1 MARAALGWS
10 KRKLGNAGSVS
21 VNTVTRFEGEGVLRA
36 TIIEAIQDAFEKAG
50 IPFCL
55 TTADLRDPKQFLTNL
70 RKAFDNGLSEAAAL
84 TALTKTPATLIG
96 IYEKVGSLDAGNA
109 ITASIRFLMS

>member
-1 MARAALGWS
+1 MRAHVMATILPVQCWMARAALGWS

-50 IPFCL
+50 IVFVG
-55 TTADLRDPKQFLTNL
+55 ADDGGPG
-70 RKAFDNGLSEAAAL
+70 AGLS
-84 TALTKTPATLIG
+84 K
-96 IYEKVGSLDAGNA
+96 
-109 ITASIRFLMS
+109 